1 MTVKLIGALC
11 ILAGCAGVGFQIAA
25 NYVKEEKAVR
35 QLIGLL
41 DYMSSEL
48 QYRLTALPD
57 LCRQA
62 SKEAKGPLSRLF
74 LQLSREMAEQI
85 APDVRRCMDAA
96 MAKVTDIPPVT
107 CQLLKTL
114 GGSLGRFDMA
124 GQLRSIDSVRA
135 ECKRRL
141 DSLTENRDVRL
152 RSYKTLGLCAG
163 AAIVILFI

>member
-11 ILAGCAGVGFQIAA
+11 ILAGCAGVGFQISA
-25 NYVKEEKAVR
+25 NFVKEEKSIR
-35 QLIGLL
+35 QLISLL

-62 SKEAKGPLSRLF
+62 SLEAKGPLSRLF
-74 LQLSREMAEQI
+74 LQLSNEMSDQV
-85 APDVRRCMDAA
+85 APDVSRCMAA
-96 MAKVTDIPPVT
+96 ALAKVNDIPPIT
-107 CQLLKTL
+107 CQLLQIL
-114 GGSLGRFDMA
+114 GSSLGRFDMS
-124 GQLRSIDSVRA
+124 GQLRGIDCVRA

-141 DSLTENRDVRL
+141 DSLTENKDVRL